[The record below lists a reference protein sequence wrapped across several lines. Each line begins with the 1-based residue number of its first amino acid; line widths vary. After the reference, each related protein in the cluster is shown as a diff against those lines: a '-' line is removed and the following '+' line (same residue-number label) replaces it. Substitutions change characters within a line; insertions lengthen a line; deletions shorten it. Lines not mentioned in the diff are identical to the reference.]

1 MLNLLVLSNY
11 TWLKIK
17 AKGRVSF
24 KIASDVKPFYKP
36 WYCQPRELIE
46 LIDLG
51 VHFDIPTCPF
61 LKIMDIPNGCN
72 IEET

>member
-36 WYCQPRELIE
+36 WYCQPAELMT
-46 LIDLG
+46 L
-51 VHFDIPTCPF
+51 TCPF
-61 LKIMDIPNGCN
+61 LQTMDIPNGCN

>member
-36 WYCQPRELIE
+36 WYCQPGELIE
-46 LIDLG
+46 LIDLR